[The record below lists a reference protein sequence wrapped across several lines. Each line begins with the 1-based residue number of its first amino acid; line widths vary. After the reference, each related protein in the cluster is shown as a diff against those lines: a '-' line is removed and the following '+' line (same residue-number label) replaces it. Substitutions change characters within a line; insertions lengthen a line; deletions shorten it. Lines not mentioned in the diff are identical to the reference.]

1 MSRSTLSAED
11 IELNQLNEDRRRLE
25 ERQRELAKI
34 PERLARE
41 QRERDTTMPPLAEI
55 EDRRRMKEYDQKL
68 VSRGEFKNV
77 VRDQNRSL
85 VLLVLLIT
93 ATGALI
99 WWGMQLMRG

>member
-1 MSRSTLSAED
+1 MSRSTLSAVD
-11 IELNQLNEDRRRLE
+11 LELNEIREAELRLAE
-25 ERQRELAKI
+25 QVREAAKL

-55 EDRRRMKEYDQKL
+55 EERRRMKEYDQKL

-77 VRDQNRSL
+77 LRDQNRSL
-85 VLLVLLIT
+85 VLLMLLIA
-93 ATGALI
+93 ATGTLI

>member
-1 MSRSTLSAED
+1 MSRSTLSAVD
-11 IELNQLNEDRRRLE
+11 LELNEIREAELRLAE
-25 ERQRELAKI
+25 QVREAAKL

-55 EDRRRMKEYDQKL
+55 EERRRMKEYDQKL

-77 VRDQNRSL
+77 MRDQNRSL
-85 VLLVLLIT
+85 VLLMLLIA
-93 ATGALI
+93 ATGTLI

>member
-41 QRERDTTMPPLAEI
+41 QHERETTMPPLAEI

-77 VRDQNRSL
+77 MRDQNRSL

-93 ATGALI
+93 ATATLI
-99 WWGMQLMRG
+99 WWGMQLMRS